1 MLKYILITAAVVF
14 LFRQEIRSCMKIRSC
29 IKYILCA
36 FALMCLCQDEF
47 QGTELQYPKH
57 IAFIMD
63 GNGRWAK
70 KQNKERTFGHLHGAM
85 HLEDIFYNCFSKG
98 AQYLTFYVFAEQN
111 WKRKKE
117 EVDNIFEIIYK
128 KVKLYFDEQQKYRV
142 IVQGRL
148 DRVPKKLRRLLMKI
162 EHETAHCEKTVILC
176 LDYSGRR
183 EIAHACKTLME
194 EKLEPTMDNISKCL
208 YVKGI
213 PDPDLIIRTSGE
225 KRMSDFLLWQVSYS
239 ELYFTDVYWP
249 DFDLKELEK
258 AIRDYNGRQR
268 RYGLA

>member
-1 MLKYILITAAVVF
+1 MIKHVIITFAIL
-14 LFRQEIRSCMKIRSC
+14 LFYQHEIRSCINQFMSKT
-29 IKYILCA
+29 KLN
-36 FALMCLCQDEF
+36 
-47 QGTELQYPKH
+47 YPKH

-70 KQNKERTFGHLHGAM
+70 KQNKERTFGHVNGAN
-85 HLEDIFYNCFSKG
+85 HLEDIFYNCFSNG
-98 AQYLTFYVFAEQN
+98 SQYVTFYVFAEQN
-111 WKRKKE
+111 WKRSKE

-128 KVKLYFDEQQKYRV
+128 KLKFFEDQKKYR
-142 IVQGRL
+142 ILVQGRL
-148 DRVPKKLRRLLMKI
+148 DRLPKKLQKRLLKLV
-162 EHETAHCEKTVILC
+162 HETAGCEKTIILC

-183 EIAHACKTLME
+183 EIVNACKTIME
-194 EKLEPTMDNISKCL
+194 NQLEPTIDNFSNCL

-225 KRMSDFLLWQVSYS
+225 KRMSDFLLWQLSYS

-249 DFDLKELEK
+249 DFDLNELEK

-268 RYGLA
+268 RYGTA